1 MKIVFKHRDED
12 ISFNLIYK
20 KRKTLSIQ
28 VKLNGE
34 INVLSPF
41 GVEKEFILDK
51 VKSNA
56 SWIIKKQNEINS
68 IQNKKV
74 KRSIV
79 NGEKFMYLGR
89 NYSLEVVYN
98 NDISNIN
105 VKLFKG
111 KLVVN
116 TYTSD
121 EVIIKKALELWYRE
135 KALLKIKEKI
145 DHYQPYF
152 ECEVGSIKV
161 KEQKRRWASC
171 TFKNDILFNWRCIM
185 APSDILDY
193 IVVHEMCHM
202 KHKNHSKDYWKSVYS
217 ILPDYELR
225 HKWLKEN
232 GIKLDL

>member
-1 MKIVFKHRDED
+1 MKMVFKHINED
-12 ISFNLIYK
+12 INFNLIYK

-41 GVEKEFILDK
+41 NVEKEFILDK

-56 SWIIKKQNEINS
+56 SWIIRKQNEINS

-79 NGEKFMYLGR
+79 NGQIFMYLGR

-98 NDISNIN
+98 NDISSID
-105 VKLFKG
+105 VKLFRG

-135 KALLKIKEKI
+135 KALIKIKEKI
-145 DHYQPYF
+145 DYYQSYF
-152 ECEVGSIKV
+152 EHEVGNIKV
-161 KEQKRRWASC
+161 KEQKKRWASC

-185 APSDILDY
+185 APSDVLDY

-202 KHKNHSKDYWKSVYS
+202 KHKNHSKDYWKSVYL